1 MWVHTGDFTNTVRES
16 AQKVTLRENY
26 LATPGNWIIDSVAP
40 GLIFF
45 QMLYRLTY
53 SAPVVIGLSVG
64 TIEPIIEE
72 EEEEEGEFLYCAV
85 SRKIVRAR
93 GTVHY

>member
-1 MWVHTGDFTNTVRES
+1 
-16 AQKVTLRENY
+16 
-26 LATPGNWIIDSVAP
+26 
-40 GLIFF
+40 
-45 QMLYRLTY
+45 MLYRLTY

-72 EEEEEGEFLYCAV
+72 EEEEGEFLYCAV